1 MKKTYRNKN
10 KSFRVFK
17 SICILWLAQVLFSSC
32 AGPLFISEEKWKL
45 NHLVYFKVNQTD
57 ITASNK
63 SGEKLKLY
71 PVNEYVAVY
80 IPTLRPR
87 DLKITLSH
95 PNRLDTTIKIKR
107 TIRPGALFFDCTFG
121 AILTGIPLLVDLV
134 NKNIYQ
140 IKKSSRILS
149 VNMLYN
155 NQFYDQKFKEA
166 EKNGSITAYENFI
179 KNFPESK
186 LATKAQE
193 QVYNIAWNNAKSKNT
208 ISAYE
213 NFISKYPN
221 SPKVEEAKR
230 IKNKAKEIDDAYSSA
245 LKVNKYITYK
255 SFLENYKLTKYNS
268 EVAEKMA
275 NAYCEEN
282 KGSLNNLKQCNDAVK
297 FVKDIQAVNKIT
309 ANKLTI
315 IENKRDELLANEI
328 QKVKSKTEYFNLLIN
343 QHKSEAGKNFSSE
356 QDAEGIRYRVFTR
369 GLNLSGMFAYWNTDG
384 TKVVVN
390 YANGKKQGVYTKLA
404 VDEKTILENGNFIS
418 GREDG
423 IFLKNFENGKKH
435 YEQTWSNGSLLSET
449 EFDEQGKNLTE
460 ERFKEYIKD
469 GDHYYRISDYKN
481 AMNSY
486 SNALN
491 VKKNVREIMDKY
503 AKAREKQAEAEES
516 INNARILLDNLK
528 RKNNQQNIEFNS
540 EMDLITWLEGK
551 TFTGNGTSI
560 KIDRNGINIKGI
572 QVYFNLTFKLLG
584 KNYGFVKGQSLINP
598 DGVINIYIFPS
609 KNAIENKGDVFYA
622 E

>member
-17 SICILWLAQVLFSSC
+17 SICVLWLAQVLFSSC

-45 NHLVYFKVNQTD
+45 KHLVYFKVNQTD

-149 VNMLYN
+149 INMLYN

-166 EKNGSITAYENFI
+166 EKNGSITSYENFI
-179 KNFPESK
+179 KNFPESN
-186 LATKAQE
+186 LVVKAQE
-193 QVYNIAWNNAKSKNT
+193 QVYNIAWNNAQSKNT

-213 NFISKYPN
+213 SFISKYPN

-230 IKNKAKEIDDAYSSA
+230 IKNKAKEIDNAYSSA

-255 SFLENYKLTKYNS
+255 SFLESYKLTKYNS

-297 FVKDIQAVNKIT
+297 FVKDIQTVNKIT

-343 QHKSEAGKNFSSE
+343 QHKSEAGKNFASE

-390 YANGKKQGVYTKLA
+390 YANGKEQGVYTKYTS
-404 VDEKTILENGNFIS
+404 DEKTILEKGMYNNGGKTGFYVINYPS
-418 GREDG
+418 
-423 IFLKNFENGKKH
+423 GKKH
-435 YEQTWSNGSLLSET
+435 YEQTWSNGSMESEI
-449 EFDEQGKNLTE
+449 EYDEQGKNLTLIRE
-460 ERFKEYIKD
+460 EEARKAEKERLAAEKIKNQEEAEKYKMLQGTWIYSSSTEGKLDYWFKIIITGNKMEC
-469 GDHYYRISDYKN
+469 YRALPSWGNWGEATVCI
-481 AMNSY
+481 MPEISY
-486 SNALN
+486 SRDSKTGEKFIFLPIYNYDCFKGSYISKIWFYINSKELSLESFLKTKTL
-491 VKKNVREIMDKY
+491 KK
-503 AKAREKQAEAEES
+503 
-516 INNARILLDNLK
+516 
-528 RKNNQQNIEFNS
+528 
-540 EMDLITWLEGK
+540 
-551 TFTGNGTSI
+551 GNY
-560 KIDRNGINIKGI
+560 D
-572 QVYFNLTFKLLG
+572 
-584 KNYGFVKGQSLINP
+584 P
-598 DGVINIYIFPS
+598 WD
-609 KNAIENKGDVFYA
+609 
-622 E
+622 

>member
-1 MKKTYRNKN
+1 MKKIYRNKN

-45 NHLVYFKVNQTD
+45 KHLVYFKVNQTD

-149 VNMLYN
+149 INMLYN

-166 EKNGSITAYENFI
+166 EKNGSITSYENFI

-186 LATKAQE
+186 LVVKAQE
-193 QVYNIAWNNAKSKNT
+193 QVYNIAWNNAQSKNT

-213 NFISKYPN
+213 SFISKYPN
-221 SPKVEEAKR
+221 SPKVDEAKR
-230 IKNKAKEIDDAYSSA
+230 IKNKAKEIDDAYFNTI
-245 LKVNKYITYK
+245 KTNKYIAYK
-255 SFLENYKLTKYNS
+255 SFLENYKNSKYNT
-268 EVAEKMA
+268 EIAEKMA

-297 FVKDIQAVNKIT
+297 FVKDIQTVNKIT
-309 ANKLTI
+309 ANKLTT
-315 IENKRDELLANEI
+315 IENKRDELLAKEI

-343 QHKSEAGKNFSSE
+343 QYKTESGKNFASE

-390 YANGKKQGVYTKLA
+390 YANGKEQGVYTKYA
-404 VDEKTILENGNFIS
+404 ADEKTILEKGMYNNS
-418 GREDG
+418 GKTG
-423 IFLKNFENGKKH
+423 LYVINYASGKKH
-435 YEQTWSNGSLLSET
+435 YEQNWNNGSLDNET
-449 EFDEQGKNLTE
+449 EYDEQGKNLTLLRE
-460 ERFKEYIKD
+460 E
-469 GDHYYRISDYKN
+469 
-481 AMNSY
+481 AT
-486 SNALN
+486 
-491 VKKNVREIMDKY
+491 KK
-503 AKAREKQAEAEES
+503 AEADRIVEE
-516 INNARILLDNLK
+516 K
-528 RKNNQQNIEFNS
+528 RKEEEIEKIKLTWKDPLS
-540 EMDLITWLEGK
+540 ELKKCSSFSSFKNWIYNWEKIYIGK
-551 TFTGNGTSI
+551 LI
-560 KIDRNGINIKGI
+560 KISTLKNSQNRDAETINVMHEFITLNDGIQKGSARVWLQRIATKNDLSDSDITNLINLWDEAHDRTEEYYQRNIKM
-572 QVYFNLTFKLLG
+572 Q
-584 KNYGFVKGQSLINP
+584 
-598 DGVINIYIFPS
+598 
-609 KNAIENKGDVFYA
+609 
-622 E
+622 

>member
-1 MKKTYRNKN
+1 MKKIYRNKN

-45 NHLVYFKVNQTD
+45 KHLVYFKVNQTD

-149 VNMLYN
+149 INMLYN

-166 EKNGSITAYENFI
+166 EKNGSITSYENFI

-186 LATKAQE
+186 LVVKAQE
-193 QVYNIAWNNAKSKNT
+193 QVYNIAWNNAQSKNT

-213 NFISKYPN
+213 SFISKYPN
-221 SPKVEEAKR
+221 SPKVDEAKR
-230 IKNKAKEIDDAYSSA
+230 IKNKAKEIDDAYFNTI
-245 LKVNKYITYK
+245 KTNKYIAYK
-255 SFLENYKLTKYNS
+255 SFLENYKNSKYNT
-268 EVAEKMA
+268 EIAEKMA

-297 FVKDIQAVNKIT
+297 FVKDIQTVNKIT

-343 QHKSEAGKNFSSE
+343 QHKTEAVKNFASE

-384 TKVVVN
+384 TKIVVN
-390 YANGKKQGVYTKLA
+390 YANGKKQGGYSKLA
-404 VDEKTILENGNFIS
+404 LDEKTILENGNFIS

-423 IFLKNFENGKKH
+423 MFLKNFENGKKH
-435 YEQTWSNGSLLSET
+435 YEQTWSNGSLQSEI
-449 EFDEQGKNLTE
+449 EFDEQGKNLTDE
-460 ERFKEYIKD
+460 KFRNYVKE
-469 GDHYYRISDYKN
+469 GDHYYQNKDFEKAIYSYNSALKIKN
-481 AMNSY
+481 TGD
-486 SNALN
+486 
-491 VKKNVREIMDKY
+491 VIDKY
-503 AKAREKQAEAEES
+503 EKAKKAQDLLKKIESQLVKEFDEK
-516 INNARILLDNLK
+516 
-528 RKNNQQNIEFNS
+528 NIQFNS

-560 KIDRNGINIKGI
+560 KIDRNGIYIKGT

-584 KNYGFVKGQSLINP
+584 KKNGFVKGQSLINP
-598 DGVINIYIFPS
+598 DGVGNIYIFPS
-609 KNAIENKGDVFYA
+609 KNAIESKGDFFYA